1 MNMVMADAG
10 NYPETAIINIRL
22 GGAVEYFRLMFGA
35 FEKMMM
41 RSREEGPARAS
52 RHGMNYSEE
61 EEEERSGWNSLR
73 KMSEEGLIDNVT
85 ANSEFTAGSTGF
97 NCDKCRR
104 REHLVPTALFLFG
117 FRKCS
122 RKCFFIASISTDSNS
137 LSDEIPTDEETY
149 ITSFRQISS
158 RPPAGLNDIKLIP
171 DSRTW
176 KCGSPGFARRSADL
190 AADSTRDC
198 RPRKALRA
206 ISPQQA
212 AVS

>member
-73 KMSEEGLIDNVT
+73 KMSEVINQTFRDAPMTVAAEMISEIKAPFIATNTSSCFSPIVTVT
-85 ANSEFTAGSTGF
+85 ASMFSY
-97 NCDKCRR
+97 
-104 REHLVPTALFLFG
+104 LP
-117 FRKCS
+117 
-122 RKCFFIASISTDSNS
+122 
-137 LSDEIPTDEETY
+137 
-149 ITSFRQISS
+149 
-158 RPPAGLNDIKLIP
+158 GL
-171 DSRTW
+171 RM
-176 KCGSPGFARRSADL
+176 SATK
-190 AADSTRDC
+190 SQ
-198 RPRKALRA
+198 P
-206 ISPQQA
+206 
-212 AVS
+212 